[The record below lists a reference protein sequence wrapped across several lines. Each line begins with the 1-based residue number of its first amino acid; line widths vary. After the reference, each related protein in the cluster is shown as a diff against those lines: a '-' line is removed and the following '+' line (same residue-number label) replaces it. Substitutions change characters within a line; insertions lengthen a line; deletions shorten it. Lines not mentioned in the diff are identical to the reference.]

1 MQVGKE
7 INDLLKYGAYD
18 LFREDEEGKGTN
30 DIFDEDDIDKILE
43 RASTVVRY
51 ERADENSGGAEAEAE
66 AGTKDKKGST
76 FSKAFF
82 SSSHADTDIDI
93 NAENFWEL
101 VLPGTT
107 PPPSLSCTCGERV
120 HTLYVTSPHSVCAY
134 AEAKNAGRLLERL
147 REGKVGDTE
156 AKVDEYWEDLTTVV
170 QDSLEQWNKTI
181 NPPRDL
187 HFLNAIMDE
196 ILEVPRPAC
205 LAKAGMKNMR
215 H

>member
-1 MQVGKE
+1 MGKE

-51 ERADENSGGAEAEAE
+51 ERADESSGDAET
-66 AGTKDKKGST
+66 GTKDKKGST

-101 VLPGTT
+101 VLPGTHT
-107 PPPSLSCTCGERV
+107 HTAFLSL
-120 HTLYVTSPHSVCAY
+120 
-134 AEAKNAGRLLERL
+134 
-147 REGKVGDTE
+147 
-156 AKVDEYWEDLTTVV
+156 LTHGVRGPF
-170 QDSLEQWNKTI
+170 SS
-181 NPPRDL
+181 
-187 HFLNAIMDE
+187 
-196 ILEVPRPAC
+196 
-205 LAKAGMKNMR
+205 
-215 H
+215 